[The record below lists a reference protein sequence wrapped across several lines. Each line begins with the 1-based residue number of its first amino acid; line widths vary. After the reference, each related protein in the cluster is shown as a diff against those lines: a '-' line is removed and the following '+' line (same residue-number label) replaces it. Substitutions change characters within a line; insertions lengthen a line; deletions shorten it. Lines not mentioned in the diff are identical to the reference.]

1 MSAPVKGLPVP
12 GYRPQ
17 SEEALEIVRAMKH
30 HEEKLLRALDD
41 LAEMPA
47 IDKRWLAIGR
57 TGVEQAFM
65 AIDRSIMRP
74 ARVSLPGDD
83 AENAR

>member
-17 SEEALEIVRAMKH
+17 SEEALAIVRAMKH

-41 LAEMPA
+41 LAEMPE
-47 IDKRWLAIGR
+47 IDKRWLSIGR
-57 TGVEQAFM
+57 ADVEKGFM
-65 AIDRSIMRP
+65 AINRSVFRP
-74 ARVSLPGDD
+74 ARISLPGDGAD
-83 AENAR
+83 D

>member
-17 SEEALEIVRAMKH
+17 SEEALEIVRGMKH

-41 LAEMPA
+41 LAEMEE
-47 IDKRWLAIGR
+47 IDKRWLATGR
-57 TGVEQAFM
+57 TDVEKGFM
-65 AIDRSIMRP
+65 AINRSVFRP

-83 AENAR
+83 GDD